1 MIKMYNYSGICAV
14 FSTTLPYMADT
25 HQAYKGVAKEGVP

>member
-14 FSTTLPYMADT
+14 FSTTGIRMHCAPHARGD
-25 HQAYKGVAKEGVP
+25 VAKYTVP